1 MKKVLSA
8 FIVLSLFFLFSCGGE
23 KKEEEPNGCVDC
35 YPECTVKS
43 YGSAS
48 QTSDEDFFDQCVY
61 ESENSSFCYKE
72 VPDFDAKELFSDL
85 TRMTFVFQK
94 ECYQRPFGEVLCPDF
109 IPDSITLANAQLTGC
124 SVEVDYWCYYCPSF
138 YFSTDNELFK
148 VVSFQSKFKIE
159 KPFYANGSVGSN
171 NVEKEVSMNID
182 YKDFSG
188 YAEFRKPGYQ
198 YSLSL
203 PVKILVDGIPAKE
216 EEKPENTSR
225 YKTCRDK
232 DDFSGREYLH
242 GERIAHGCIRL
253 YCNDGAWDENSE
265 LCYYGCIT
273 GSEAKWMC
281 NDKKTEVE
289 WCECV
294 ENRWDCVNR
303 ADFACPD

>member
-1 MKKVLSA
+1 MKKVVSA
-8 FIVLSLFFLFSCGGE
+8 LIFCAAFFLFSCGGE
-23 KKEEEPNGCVDC
+23 KEEEPNMCWDC

-48 QTSDEDFFDQCVY
+48 QTSDENFFDQCVY

-72 VPDFDAKELFSDL
+72 LPEFDAKELFLDL

-94 ECYQRPFGEVLCPDF
+94 ECRQRPVGEVLCPDF

-124 SVEVDYWCYYCPSF
+124 SVEVDDWCDLCPSF

-171 NVEKEVSMNID
+171 NTEKEISMRID
-182 YKDFSG
+182 YNDFSG
-188 YAEFRKPGYQ
+188 SAEFNKAGYQ

-203 PVKILVDGIPAKE
+203 PVKILVDGIPANE
-216 EEKPENTSR
+216 EENPEETN
-225 YKTCRDK
+225 YKTCKDK
-232 DDFSGREYLH
+232 DDFSGREYH
-242 GERIAHGCIRL
+242 NGERIARSCARL
-253 YCNDGAWDENSE
+253 YCDDGDWYENDTM
-265 LCYYGCIT
+265 CYDRCTI
-273 GSEAKWMC
+273 GSKAKWLC
-281 NDKKTEVE
+281 NNKKTEVD